1 MKKIYFLLL
10 ATIILTSCWT
20 SKDNI
25 TEVKKEEIQNQNYIV
40 WWKEN
45 NYVNIYWN
53 ILNNETKTLTSNI
66 NGKVTYL
73 SCDAWTKVNKNTIVA
88 RISPD
93 TNSLSYQNNAVQINS
108 LRGQLANLRQI
119 RATTIANFDSKNR
132 QLKLQESELEN
143 QLNTVNKTIWS
154 DSEWIKNQLKII
166 EDSISL
172 VEQNREASVK
182 NIDDSILNL
191 RKTAYNTIDS
201 WIKRLDETFGIT
213 DKRRNDNDDFEDY
226 LWAKN
231 SSLKNELEW
240 DIKII
245 ITEFDSQNSTL
256 SQYSDDI
263 LSSKLNEISIIFS
276 KASEVVDQSVTSLW
290 SFPQLKIDA
299 LYAEF
304 LWISNWLV
312 ELKSKYDTALNS
324 KKTTVLS
331 FDSQLK
337 NLEAS
342 RSQLQTQETSLNS
355 NVETIN
361 INSQNLKEQ
370 YTDLENT
377 KTSTIKELDS
387 NILSIEQAIN
397 QLGITFKED
406 VIYAWTNWTIKS
418 KNVSKN
424 NNVWIWTPICT
435 VVPENNSLKLEIYS
449 PNKLSLG
456 MEFKYYKD
464 SEYYGTWV
472 IVTESPVKDTMTQN
486 YTYEAEIDF
495 SSFKEWDYL
504 DIKVMTEVSK
514 GEIWLPINYV
524 FPKLDWYY
532 VNLLVWDNIIS
543 TKVEVWKMNNWEIH
557 ILSGIENWDTIVQ

>member
-119 RATTIANFDSKNR
+119 RATTIANFDSKNI

-240 DIKII
+240 DIRII
-245 ITEFDSQNSTL
+245 ITEFDSQNSNL

-290 SFPQLKIDA
+290 SLSQLKIDA

-435 VVPENNSLKLEIYS
+435 IIPNNNSLKFELYS
-449 PNKLSLG
+449 PIKLNIWDSFIY
-456 MEFKYYKD
+456 MKD
-464 SEYYGTWV
+464 WFNYWTWS
-472 IVTESPVKDTMTQN
+472 ILTESPVRNSITQN
-486 YTYEAEIDF
+486 FTYEWNIDF
-495 SSFKEWDYL
+495 NWFKEWDYL
-504 DIKVMTEVSK
+504 DVRVLSNIESK
-514 GEIWLPINYV
+514 EIWIPIKYV
-524 FPKLDWYY
+524 FPMLDWYY
-532 VNLLVWDNIIS
+532 VNKNINWDINKIKI
-543 TKVEVWKMNNWEIH
+543 EVWKMNNWEIL
-557 ILSGIENWDTIVQ
+557 IKKWLSIWDLLTQ